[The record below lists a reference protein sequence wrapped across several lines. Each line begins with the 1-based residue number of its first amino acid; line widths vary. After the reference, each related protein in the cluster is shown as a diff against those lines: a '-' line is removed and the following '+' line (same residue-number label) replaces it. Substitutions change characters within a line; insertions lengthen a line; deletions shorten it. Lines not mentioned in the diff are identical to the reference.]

1 MALYFEG
8 GQRNLVSFQ
17 DGGLSIFYSFF
28 VPAARASTDDPKEVK
43 LPVNQKHG

>member
-1 MALYFEG
+1 MALCFEG